1 MFKSFEKLWDILGEI
16 LAVVLVV
23 TYAVLIV
30 NANFQFI
37 NNETVL
43 MVLDI
48 LRTYGSLA
56 LVGIV
61 GLEAISKRGL
71 LFQILFLGLMAIVV
85 IFLFFP
91 DTYANLIGTLS
102 AQ

>member
-1 MFKSFEKLWDILGEI
+1 MFKCTTKLWDILGEI

-23 TYAVLIV
+23 TYALLII

-37 NNETVL
+37 HNQTIL
-43 MVLDI
+43 MILDI

-61 GLEAISKRGL
+61 GLEAMSKRN
-71 LFQILFLGLMAIVV
+71 FILQLIFLALCAIIV

-91 DTYANLIGTLS
+91 DTYTNLIG
-102 AQ
+102 AIKK

>member
-1 MFKSFEKLWDILGEI
+1 MFKCTTKLWDILGEI

-23 TYAVLIV
+23 TYALLII

-37 NNETVL
+37 HNQTIL
-43 MVLDI
+43 MILDI

-61 GLEAISKRGL
+61 GLEAMSKRNY
-71 LFQILFLGLMAIVV
+71 ILQLIFLVLCAIIV

-91 DTYANLIGTLS
+91 DTYTNLIG
-102 AQ
+102 AIKK